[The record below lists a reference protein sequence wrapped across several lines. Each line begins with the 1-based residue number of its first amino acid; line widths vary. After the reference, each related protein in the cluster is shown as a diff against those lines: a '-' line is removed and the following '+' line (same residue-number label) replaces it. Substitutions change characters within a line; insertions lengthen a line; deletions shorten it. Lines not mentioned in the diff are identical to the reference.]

1 MSICRLKSHL
11 HDRPAPPVPCHAP
24 APPEPRT
31 FVPRASFAEP
41 ATARSA
47 RASSPRRPAPWA
59 GSAAHTCPTGPQKSA
74 MARSSA
80 AAVVSSSRRSGETRG
95 RGANPMDERVAPRG
109 VCSHPPACNAEL
121 QHRLTDRQCGPPTR
135 HPRRLVRTIR
145 SGAWCSRPPAGPPPA
160 SPGGDSASQPGRA
173 THASHP
179 KQHAGVLTPHS
190 NPQYS
195 VQRPHPGLG
204 LELRGRRAQCEEE
217 GCCKLAAADGT
228 RHCVA
233 HGGG

>member
-1 MSICRLKSHL
+1 MIALRRQCLATRQRRLSRGLLFLGRPLRSQRPHAL
-11 HDRPAPPVPCHAP
+11 PERHRLVALRLGPEVQLTPAPRDPKKALWLD
-24 APPEPRT
+24 R
-31 FVPRASFAEP
+31 
-41 ATARSA
+41 
-47 RASSPRRPAPWA
+47 
-59 GSAAHTCPTGPQKSA
+59 QQQQ
-74 MARSSA
+74 SSA
-80 AAVVSSSRRSGETRG
+80 AVVG
-95 RGANPMDERVAPRG
+95 RGKPGGEGQTPMDERVAPRG

-204 LELRGRRAQCEEE
+204 LELRGRRAQCEQE